1 MGKTPA
7 QLAAQR
13 ERAAKRKALKAAG
26 TYVPR
31 SGQTN
36 LSGSSTATS
45 RQTGPKIT
53 DEPMSD
59 QIGHRQKKLKES
71 FEDQH
76 TARKSLRAAMES
88 LEELEVILDQLPNLQ
103 QGDNHHLAVI
113 ASSLNR
119 ALKALDLLVQR
130 GSFTDKR
137 KRKYTRYP
145 V

>member
-1 MGKTPA
+1 MPKTPV

-36 LSGSSTATS
+36 LSEGSATPRS
-45 RQTGPKIT
+45 VGPRIT
-53 DEPMSD
+53 DEPLND
-59 QIGHRQKKLKES
+59 QIGHKQKKLGRD

-88 LEELEVILDQLPNLQ
+88 LEELEVILDQIPNLQ

-119 ALKALDLLVQR
+119 ALKALDLLVIR
-130 GSFTDKR
+130 GSFKDKR